1 MLESPSS
8 PPGPAA
14 LWGQDRTAQ
23 ILLQT
28 VGLTEGEEGGVVGMW
43 DPGSPRPV
51 SGAVAGGLCRTSPEQ
66 EVSLPG
72 MQQYYVS
79 WAKVQR
85 KLMNT

>member
-1 MLESPSS
+1 MWWACGIQGAHVPCLE
-8 PPGPAA
+8 
-14 LWGQDRTAQ
+14 
-23 ILLQT
+23 LLQ
-28 VGLTEGEEGGVVGMW
+28 VVCAGL
-43 DPGSPRPV
+43 
-51 SGAVAGGLCRTSPEQ
+51 APEQ